1 MFTQKLRIRRQ
12 AQTCVSLD
20 RRGVFP
26 VAPLSSLSGEGRL
39 GGTWGIA
46 PTTSPA
52 FVASTAKNW
61 GIMSNHSRNSVGT
74 RLTTIWSK
82 LEMKMLAGKQP
93 RSSRWP
99 SSTAYLAIVA
109 LLATWSASICA
120 LAQEQRLSQ
129 YAHGAWV
136 VRDGFFNSVPMAI
149 TLHLDRDQFRSLS
162 LRWLPLRAVV
172 LAGRQETSVEPD
184 FGALRRPRWQPM
196 DRHDAWGALHISSI
210 TSCSCIPIF
219 MTTWASVGAPH
230 ALADGAGLSVR
241 SHCPPPVP

>member
-1 MFTQKLRIRRQ
+1 
-12 AQTCVSLD
+12 
-20 RRGVFP
+20 
-26 VAPLSSLSGEGRL
+26 
-39 GGTWGIA
+39 
-46 PTTSPA
+46 
-52 FVASTAKNW
+52 
-61 GIMSNHSRNSVGT
+61 
-74 RLTTIWSK
+74 
-82 LEMKMLAGKQP
+82 MKMLAGKQP